1 MIIKRD
7 ILLQIIKVE
16 KAIFNFP
23 SSSFPEFFMNFHITN
38 ISKEL
43 FPLVI

>member
-1 MIIKRD
+1 MIIKRNM
-7 ILLQIIKVE
+7 LFQKIKVE
-16 KAIFNFP
+16 KPIFNFLTP
-23 SSSFPEFFMNFHITN
+23 SFHEFFMNFHITN